1 MVFEKKHMQNRRKFI
16 SAVIRGGIFTSL
28 GVLSGVLIRRWS
40 EADGCRE
47 NFICGTCDLSNQ
59 CRLPEAD
66 RYRLDQARFNITSAS
81 DGRTGK

>member
-16 SAVIRGGIFTSL
+16 SMVIRGGIFASL
-28 GVLSGVLIRRWS
+28 GVLSGVLVRRWS
-40 EADGCRE
+40 EAEGCRE
-47 NFICGTCDLSNQ
+47 NFICGGCDLSNQ

-66 RYRLDQARFNITSAS
+66 RYRLDQARFSKTNPN